1 MFVGVT
7 INSEVEEIGA
17 NSTVV
22 EQCVSFAGRTVS
34 AQLCA
39 LLFALNQEGQKLA
52 LRVMNSRG
60 KPGVAPDVL
69 ESDIAFVSEQLIDTR
84 RYRVRGVGAAKI
96 STKRSPMGREVL
108 DVKHFEAVLACDA
121 IDRNER
127 KV

>member
-7 INSEVEEIGA
+7 INGEVEEIGTD
-17 NSTVV
+17 STVV
-22 EQCVSFAGRTVS
+22 EQCIAFAGRTVS

-39 LLFALNQEGQKLA
+39 LLLALNQEGQKLA

-60 KPGVAPDVL
+60 KPGVAPDIL
-69 ESDIAFVSEQLIDTR
+69 ESDIAFVSEQYIDPR

-96 STKRSPMGREVL
+96 STKRSAMGREVL
-108 DVKHFEAVLACDA
+108 DVKHFEAVLTCEA
-121 IDRNER
+121 IDRNEG